1 MSKKNENV
9 AEWMYD
15 VVRRPVITEK
25 AMTASEH
32 GKIVFNVPVS
42 STKTEIKKAVEA
54 LFGVNVISVNT
65 LRQDGKTKR
74 FKGIKG
80 KRNETKKAYVS
91 LAEGQSID
99 ITSGVN

>member
-1 MSKKNENV
+1 MSKNKENI

-15 VVRRPVITEK
+15 VVRKPVITEK

-32 GKIVFNVPVS
+32 GQIVFNVPVS

-54 LFGVNVISVNT
+54 LFGVNVVSVNT

-74 FKGIKG
+74 FRGIKG
-80 KRNETKKAYVS
+80 KRNDTKKAYVS
-91 LAEGQSID
+91 LKDGQSID